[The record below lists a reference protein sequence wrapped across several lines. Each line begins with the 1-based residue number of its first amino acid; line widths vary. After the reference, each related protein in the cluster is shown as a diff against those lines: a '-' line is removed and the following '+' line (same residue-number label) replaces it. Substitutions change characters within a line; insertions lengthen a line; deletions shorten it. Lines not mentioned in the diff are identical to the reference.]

1 MVSFRKFETPS
12 GAIVL
17 AGKSAE
23 NNEELIK
30 QVCPSEIVLHTV
42 NPGSP
47 FINIKGKATKEDIV
61 WSGAVCAKYSQDWR
75 DNKKDV
81 IVHIFRG
88 KDIYKDKKMKTGT
101 FGVKRYE
108 KMKVKKED
116 IIKFEKSLEK

>member
-30 QVCPSEIVLHTV
+30 QIGQKEIVLHTAE
-42 NPGSP
+42 PGSS
-47 FINIKGKATKEDIV
+47 FINIV

-108 KMKVKKED
+108 IMKVKKED